1 MAEIIE
7 KDMLTIE
14 NGVICHSCNTMGKM
28 GAGIA
33 LSIRRKFP
41 IVYKKYMNAYDTNKL
56 KLGTIQIVEVDD
68 ELYVCNMFTQKYYG
82 RSGMYVNYDAF
93 RECVKK
99 INSWANDKNIQI
111 YFPFK
116 ISSTLAGGD
125 WNIIL
130 QIITEEAYNSII
142 CKFGEYR

>member
-1 MAEIIE
+1 
-7 KDMLTIE
+7 
-14 NGVICHSCNTMGKM
+14 
-28 GAGIA
+28 
-33 LSIRRKFP
+33 
-41 IVYKKYMNAYDTNKL
+41 
-56 KLGTIQIVEVDD
+56 
-68 ELYVCNMFTQKYYG
+68 
-82 RSGMYVNYDAF
+82 MYVNYDAF

-111 YFPFK
+111 YFQFK